1 MYVYTYTYTDMG
13 TKTIS
18 IMDDVY
24 NLLLS
29 RKRDRESFS
38 DELRRFLNK
47 DRDIMRHAGVWKDMS
62 NEEAESMKDSIKQL
76 RKKSTKELLKNI
88 GKK

>member
-1 MYVYTYTYTDMG
+1 MYTYTDMG

-38 DELRRFLNK
+38 DELRRFLKK